1 MLNYVKF
8 FKKKKTKN
16 KKQIAMKNNEFCKS
30 LFVTDIR
37 SLTLGYGSLHY
48 LLNPSCCFLRN
59 KNSFK
64 SSKASMKLG
73 QYE

>member
-1 MLNYVKF
+1 
-8 FKKKKTKN
+8 
-16 KKQIAMKNNEFCKS
+16 MKNIEFCKS